1 MTTIR
6 DIARKAQV
14 SVSTVSLALNDA
26 DRVRPET
33 RLRVLEVMRKLDY
46 RPSRSARSLS
56 SGLTYSIHLLDPLG
70 GQALTSGFL
79 TRFVRGL
86 HDSAKERS
94 YTVAFSIVAD
104 DGEAATHTE
113 TLISERWT
121 DGIVLLN
128 PSDNSALLELMAQRS
143 FPYVVLGRDP
153 RGRGLSVDNDNRQV
167 GFDAARHL
175 IDAGRTSLAFING
188 ARVQTFARDRAE
200 GFLAA
205 IEEAAAEAGVEGE
218 VYFNEGTPEV
228 AAQLALE
235 AREAGANGL
244 LAASDPQAV
253 SALRALTA
261 AGVRVPHDIALMG
274 MNNDAIG
281 EYVDPPL
288 TSMDLSAYELGREA
302 ASLLLDRVEDP
313 LLPAERRLVPH
324 SIAIRESA

>member
-1 MTTIR
+1 VATIR
-6 DIARKAQV
+6 DIAREAQV
-14 SVSTVSLALNDA
+14 SVSTVSLALNDD

-33 RLRVLEVMRKLDY
+33 RQRVLEVVRRLDY

-86 HDSAKERS
+86 HDSARERS

-104 DGEAATHTE
+104 EREAVSHTQ

-128 PSDNSALLELMAQRS
+128 PSDNSALLDLMAERA

-153 RGRGLSVDNDNRQV
+153 EGRGLSADNDNRQV
-167 GFDAARHL
+167 GYDSARFL
-175 IDAGRTSLAFING
+175 LRAGRRRLAFING
-188 ARVQTFARDRAE
+188 ARAQTFARDRAE
-200 GFLAA
+200 GFLKAVA
-205 IEEAAAEAGVEGE
+205 EAGADGKVHYNDGTPEAAAR
-218 VYFNEGTPEV
+218 
-228 AAQLALE
+228 LASE
-235 AREAGANGL
+235 ARASGCDGL

-253 SALRALTA
+253 AALRALTR
-261 AGVRVPHDIALMG
+261 AGAKVPSDVSLLG
-274 MNNDAIG
+274 MNNDALA

-288 TSMDLSAYELGREA
+288 TSVDLSAYSLGLEA
-302 ASLLLDRVEDP
+302 AELLLKRVQNPD
-313 LLPAERRLVPH
+313 LAMERRLVPH
-324 SIAIRESA
+324 EVVERESV